1 MLPYKKK
8 KLEIRRGNN
17 ARYNKF
23 QFVVGGGGGGGQIM
37 VNIISFLHEIITNIT
52 FIIYN
57 MTSVV
62 VGKKLYVVANYD

>member
-1 MLPYKKK
+1 MICCHKKK
-8 KLEIRRGNN
+8 RLEKKRGNN

-23 QFVVGGGGGGGQIM
+23 QFVVGGGSGGEIM
-37 VNIISFLHEIITNIT
+37 VNIILFLHEIITNIT